1 MKKGQIIFFKRHK
14 RLLCIKLW
22 SKNFLSNILY
32 FTLGTSMFNDATF
45 WEVFL
50 PFVASLNILVQ
61 DKINVLYYEHWTDN
75 QKYFYINS
83 LFLLYNVSGLT
94 IGTIA
99 QYTNVFASDLSFL
112 VKTKQDCSAWLTT
125 KKWNSMLIELFP
137 WCYFILNLVISFWIM
152 THHTKDLI
160 FFWDSQ
166 PLKELIFPYFDI
178 RFSTRNTRLHWMK
191 RMFFET
197 KNVSQ

>member
-1 MKKGQIIFFKRHK
+1 
-14 RLLCIKLW
+14 
-22 SKNFLSNILY
+22 
-32 FTLGTSMFNDATF
+32 MFNDATF

-99 QYTNVFASDLSFL
+99 QYTNVFA
-112 VKTKQDCSAWLTT
+112 WL
-125 KKWNSMLIELFP
+125 KLLGKN
-137 WCYFILNLVISFWIM
+137 
-152 THHTKDLI
+152 K
-160 FFWDSQ
+160 
-166 PLKELIFPYFDI
+166 
-178 RFSTRNTRLHWMK
+178 TRL
-191 RMFFET
+191 FSLI
-197 KNVSQ
+197 NY